1 MNDYD
6 REPYQDQVDQT
17 PCKFCGEDSDYNFC
31 STSCSRAFFND

>member
-17 PCKFCGEDSDYNFC
+17 PCKFCGEDTNYDFC
-31 STSCSRAFFND
+31 SASCSRAFFND